1 MMHLGWTPVRA
12 ITFQTVISVTELMT
26 INHFELRKVQAGK
39 VNNGKCIKKCKNADI
54 MFIDVKSLI
63 GIAVLISVHF
73 LCFVCILFWVE
84 STNAPVDVMT
94 VLTFWECRQHTG
106 PKEPCLG
113 MSFTVVISD
122 WGTIFCTGNHDF
134 TLECKKSAAI
144 QLFDA
149 FCVMETVDARLHDY
163 HSIV

>member
-1 MMHLGWTPVRA
+1 MHLGWTPVRA

-113 MSFTVVISD
+113 MSFTVVSDFSSD
-122 WGTIFCTGNHDF
+122 WGTTF
-134 TLECKKSAAI
+134 LYWKSW
-144 QLFDA
+144 FYSW
-149 FCVMETVDARLHDY
+149 V
-163 HSIV
+163 